1 MHEKYWDIQKEN
13 SKTNDLQKL
22 MKMLDDL
29 KKEYNSFFENE
40 FKNIDPLYNF
50 FEGFEKTQ

>member
-1 MHEKYWDIQKEN
+1 
-13 SKTNDLQKL
+13 